1 VYRICPTGSRKKDLF
16 DQIVFV
22 PILDGQKNK
31 TKELQTNTMGILHL
45 IFRPSL
51 TELQSPN
58 PQRGPATSAVWLNQ
72 FYQI

>member
-1 VYRICPTGSRKKDLF
+1 MQPLMTVLVI
-16 DQIVFV
+16 IA
-22 PILDGQKNK
+22 

-58 PQRGPATSAVWLNQ
+58 PQRSPASSAVWLNQ
-72 FYQI
+72 FRQI